1 MHVLFVS
8 NYFPP
13 EVNAPA
19 TRLHEHARQWVKDG
33 GNLDIITAVPNFPE
47 GVVYPGYKNHYSQ
60 EEVEGIRVIRVPMY
74 IAENKGTLKRS
85 LSYVSFMISA
95 IWYSRKIG
103 RTADIVVA
111 SSPQFFC
118 ALAGY
123 VISWMRGV
131 PFVLEIRDLWPES
144 IVAVGAMRRN
154 LIIRLFERLERF
166 LYRKASHIVVVTDSF
181 KRIITEKGIEPGKI
195 TVLKNGA
202 DLESFSDPLDGRVL
216 AEIRERYQLTEK
228 FVAAYIGTIG
238 MAHGAE
244 ILLEA
249 ARRCADPSIVFI
261 VIGAG
266 SKRESIAAR
275 QAQLGLTNFRLI
287 EKQPKK
293 MVRYFLEVSD
303 VCVVHL
309 IDVPLFATV
318 LPSKIF
324 EAMATRTPIA
334 LGIRGEALEILE
346 ESGGGIP
353 FVPED
358 ANALLDTVMQLRGDR
373 RLYEDMAS
381 NGFSYVRRYHDRRKI
396 AQSYWTLLQ
405 EIAAGRS
412 ATANNLMPGGVT
424 EPTGRLEP
432 EPIQEKKRF

>member
-19 TRLHEHARQWVKDG
+19 TRLYEHARQWVKDG
-33 GNLDIITAVPNFPE
+33 GSLDIITAVPNFPE
-47 GVVYPGYKNHYSQ
+47 GVVYPGYKNRYG
-60 EEVEGIRVIRVPMY
+60 EELIEGIHVARVPMY
-74 IAENKGTLKRS
+74 IAENKGTIKRI

-95 IWYSRKIG
+95 VWYSRRIA

-111 SSPQFFC
+111 SSPQFFS
-118 ALAGY
+118 AVAGY
-123 VISWMRGV
+123 VMSRIRGI

-154 LIIRLFERLERF
+154 WIVRVFEKLEHF
-166 LYRKASHIVVVTDSF
+166 LYRKASHIVVVTNSF
-181 KRIITEKGIEPGKI
+181 KRIITAKGIDGNKI

-202 DLESFSDPLDGRVL
+202 DWESFSHPLDPRIID
-216 AEIRERYQLTEK
+216 AIRRQYHLHEK
-228 FVAAYIGTIG
+228 FVASYIGTIG

-249 ARRCADPSIVFI
+249 AQRCPDPNIVFV
-261 VIGAG
+261 VIGTG

-293 MVRYFLEVSD
+293 MMPYFLEVSD

-309 IDVPLFATV
+309 RDVPLFSTV

-334 LGIRGEALEILE
+334 LGIRGEASEIVK
-346 ESGGGIP
+346 ESGAGIP

-358 ANALLDTVMQLRGDR
+358 ADALLETVLQLRGDPGR
-373 RLYEDMAS
+373 YEEMAS
-381 NGFSYVRRYHDRRKI
+381 KGFSYVRQFHDRKKI
-396 AQSYWTLLQ
+396 AQSYWALLQ
-405 EIAAGRS
+405 KLAKDPSAA
-412 ATANNLMPGGVT
+412 T
-424 EPTGRLEP
+424 
-432 EPIQEKKRF
+432 

>member
-19 TRLHEHARQWVKDG
+19 TRLYEHARQWVKDG
-33 GNLDIITAVPNFPE
+33 GSLNIITAAPNFPE
-47 GVVYPGYKNHYSQ
+47 GVVYPGYKNRYG
-60 EEVEGIRVIRVPMY
+60 EEQIEGINVARVPMY
-74 IAENKGTLKRS
+74 IAENKGTFRRI

-95 IWYSRKIG
+95 IWYSRRIA

-111 SSPQFFC
+111 SSPQFFS
-118 ALAGY
+118 AVAGY
-123 VISWMRGV
+123 VMSRIRGV
-131 PFVLEIRDLWPES
+131 PFVLEVRDLWPES

-154 LIIRLFERLERF
+154 WIIRLFEKLEHF

-181 KRIITEKGIEPGKI
+181 KRIIVEKGIDATRI

-202 DLESFSDPLDGRVL
+202 DWESFSRPLDQKIL
-216 AEIRERYQLTEK
+216 DEIRRQYHLNEK
-228 FVAAYIGTIG
+228 FVASYIGTIG

-249 ARRCADPSIVFI
+249 AQRCADPNIVF
-261 VIGAG
+261 VVMGTG
-266 SKRESIAAR
+266 SQREFIAAR
-275 QAQLGLTNFRLI
+275 QADLGLTNFRLI

-293 MVRYFLEVSD
+293 MMPYFLEVSD

-309 IDVPLFATV
+309 RDVPLFRTV

-334 LGIRGEALEILE
+334 LGIRGEACEIVE
-346 ESGGGIP
+346 ESGAGIP
-353 FVPED
+353 FLPED
-358 ANALLDTVMQLRGDR
+358 ADALLKTVMQLRRDPR
-373 RLYEDMAS
+373 RYEEMAS
-381 NGFSYVRRYHDRRKI
+381 KGFSYVRQFHDRKKI
-396 AQSYWTLLQ
+396 AQSYWTLLRTVA
-405 EIAAGRS
+405 EGRGAA
-412 ATANNLMPGGVT
+412 N
-424 EPTGRLEP
+424 
-432 EPIQEKKRF
+432 